1 MTKHKKSRKAQ
12 MGGLFGWG
20 EENQSMY
27 SQNQYGQKKPWYD
40 VSSWGFG
47 SSSGNQSQ
55 SYSNPNESSFFG
67 SSSGNQ
73 SQSYSNPNQSSFFG
87 SSSGNQPYSN
97 QSYSNRSYNPNQS
110 YSQSRYGGKGKRRT
124 VRMNGGK
131 MSELN
136 AAPVGGLKVA
146 RPTYFLKN
154 GGKKQK
160 TQRRRKH

>member
-20 EENQSMY
+20 EDNQSIY
-27 SQNQYGQKKPWYD
+27 SQNLYGQKKPWYD

-47 SSSGNQSQ
+47 SSSTNQPTQ
-55 SYSNPNESSFFG
+55 IDSS
-67 SSSGNQ
+67 
-73 SQSYSNPNQSSFFG
+73 NQSSMFDSFTG
-87 SSSGNQPYSN
+87 NQNQPYSN
-97 QSYSNRSYNPNQS
+97 QQYSNQNQPYSNQHQPYSNQPYSNRSRN
-110 YSQSRYGGKGKRRT
+110 GGKGKRRT

>member
-40 VSSWGFG
+40 VSSWF
-47 SSSGNQSQ
+47 
-55 SYSNPNESSFFG
+55 SNS
-67 SSSGNQ
+67 
-73 SQSYSNPNQSSFFG
+73 NQSSSSNP
-87 SSSGNQPYSN
+87 SSSYSSSSYPSSSYLSSSYPSSYGQPTGQQQPLYSN
-97 QSYSNRSYNPNQS
+97 QPSGNIGMGW
-110 YSQSRYGGKGKRRT
+110 GGKGKRRT

-131 MSELN
+131 MSGLN